1 MFEIDGNLQQ
11 ILLIHLVICFFF
23 YKCKPDF
30 MFDNNGNF
38 KQFGTGPGKTIY
50 PFWLVT
56 TVSSLSVYLFIVV
69 KKDAFV

>member
-11 ILLIHLVICFFF
+11 ILLIHIAICFFF
-23 YKCKPDF
+23 YKYKPDI

-38 KQFGTGPGKTIY
+38 KQFGTGPEKTIY

-56 TVSSLSVYLFIVV
+56 TISSLTVYLFIVV
-69 KKDAFV
+69 KKGDFV

>member
-11 ILLIHLVICFFF
+11 ILLIHIAICFFF
-23 YKCKPDF
+23 YKYKPDF
-30 MFDNNGNF
+30 MFDDKGNF

-56 TVSSLSVYLFIVV
+56 TISSLSIYLFIVV
-69 KKDAFV
+69 KKDDFV

>member
-23 YKCKPDF
+23 YKYKPDF

-38 KQFGTGPGKTIY
+38 KQFGSGTGKTIY

>member
-11 ILLIHLVICFFF
+11 ILLIHIAICFFF
-23 YKCKPDF
+23 YKYKPDF
-30 MFDNNGNF
+30 MFDDKGNF

-56 TVSSLSVYLFIVV
+56 TISSLIVYLFIVV
-69 KKDAFV
+69 KKDDFV

>member
-23 YKCKPDF
+23 YKYKPDF

-38 KQFGTGPGKTIY
+38 KQFGTGTGKTIY

-56 TVSSLSVYLFIVV
+56 TVSTLSVYLFIVV

>member
-23 YKCKPDF
+23 YKYKPDF

-56 TVSSLSVYLFIVV
+56 TVSSLSVHSVIM
-69 KKDAFV
+69 AG

>member
-23 YKCKPDF
+23 YKYKPDF

-38 KQFGTGPGKTIY
+38 KQFGTGTGKTIY

>member
-11 ILLIHLVICFFF
+11 ILLIHLVVCFFF
-23 YKCKPDF
+23 YKYKPDF

-38 KQFGTGPGKTIY
+38 KQFGSGTGKTIY

>member
-23 YKCKPDF
+23 YKYQPDF
-30 MFDNNGNF
+30 MFDDNGNF
-38 KQFGTGPGKTIY
+38 KQFGTGPEKTIY

-56 TVSSLSVYLFIVV
+56 TASTLSIYLFIVV
-69 KKDAFV
+69 KKDSFV

>member
-11 ILLIHLVICFFF
+11 ILLIHLVICAFL
-23 YKCKPDF
+23 YKYKPDF
-30 MFDNNGNF
+30 MFDDKGNF

-56 TVSSLSVYLFIVV
+56 TISSLSVYLFIVV
-69 KKDAFV
+69 KKDDFV

>member
-11 ILLIHLVICFFF
+11 ILFIHIIICFFF
-23 YKCKPDF
+23 YKYKPNF

-38 KQFGTGPGKTIY
+38 KSFGTGPIKTIY

-56 TVSSLSVYLFIVV
+56 TAASLTVYLFIVV
-69 KKDAFV
+69 KKDEFV

>member
-11 ILLIHLVICFFF
+11 ILLIHLAVCFFF
-23 YKCKPDF
+23 YKYKPDF